1 MCQVHLWRLLERER
15 ERERKGLVQ
24 GQEYVIALTIL
35 DLALPEMFI
44 FQRPTDAL
52 EGGLL
57 DRRLGEFSIS
67 NPGTAKA
74 I

>member
-1 MCQVHLWRLLERER
+1 MAAFGARG
-15 ERERKGLVQ
+15 RKGLAK
-24 GQEYVIALTIL
+24 GQEDVMAPTIL
-35 DLALPEMFI
+35 DPALPEMFI
-44 FQRPTDAL
+44 FQRPRDAL

-67 NPGTAKA
+67 NPNISKA

>member
-1 MCQVHLWRLLERER
+1 MAAFGARG
-15 ERERKGLVQ
+15 RKGLAK
-24 GQEYVIALTIL
+24 GQEDVMAPTIL
-35 DLALPEMFI
+35 DPALPEMFI
-44 FQRPTDAL
+44 FQRPRDAL

-67 NPGTAKA
+67 NPSTAKA